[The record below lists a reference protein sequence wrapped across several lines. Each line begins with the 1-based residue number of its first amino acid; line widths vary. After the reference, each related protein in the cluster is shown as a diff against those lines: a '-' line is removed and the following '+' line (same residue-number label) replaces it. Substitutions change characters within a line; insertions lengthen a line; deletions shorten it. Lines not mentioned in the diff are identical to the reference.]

1 MKLRRVEMLI
11 AACFHYSGLLKLVR
25 WWTEK
30 SGQRLVILNY
40 HCAAGGDYYHT
51 MGGDLRRH
59 LLYLRRHYR
68 LLHLETALEELYAP
82 QNNGPG
88 RRERRTP
95 LVLTFDDGYRD
106 NYTHALALVRELH
119 VPITVFLVPGYI
131 ESGRRFWW
139 MEGDQ
144 LVAHAQVKEVSIG
157 EHTYHLGRPDE
168 RKALAQVIDTHLRY
182 ATSVTEREEFL
193 DSVRGLLA
201 EPSLVTA
208 EEKAS
213 LPLTWAEVQEMKK
226 SGWVSFGAH
235 TMRHPVLAYL
245 TNPAEIQYEV
255 SESRIVLE
263 QQLGNPVYAFAYPI
277 GQPEH
282 IGKTAICAVQ
292 EAGYSWAVTTIDGL
306 NTPQTDPYFL
316 HRYVVDVG
324 QHWLTVAAKAS
335 GVWGF
340 FTRICR
346 MPVTLIRMLS
356 QRALQS

>member
-1 MKLRRVEMLI
+1 MKLRQVEMLI

-25 WWTEK
+25 WWTER

-40 HCAAGGDYYHT
+40 HCADGGDYYHT
-51 MGGDLRRH
+51 IGRDLRRH

-68 LLHLETALEELYAP
+68 LLHLEIALEELYSP

-88 RRERRTP
+88 RKDRRTP

-106 NYTHALALVRELH
+106 NYTHALALVSELQ

-131 ESGRRFWW
+131 ESGRPFWW

-144 LVAHAQVKEVSIG
+144 LVAHTQVKEVSIG
-157 EHTYHLGRPDE
+157 EHTYHIGRPDE
-168 RKALAQVIDTHLRY
+168 RKALVQTIDTRLRY

-201 EPSLVTA
+201 EPSLVTT
-208 EEKAS
+208 EEQAS
-213 LPLTWAEVQEMKK
+213 LPLTWVEVQEMKK

-245 TNPAEIQYEV
+245 TDPAEIQYEV
-255 SESRIVLE
+255 NESRIVLG
-263 QQLGNPVYAFAYPI
+263 QQLGNPVYAFAYPV
-277 GQPEH
+277 GQSEH
-282 IGKTAICAVQ
+282 IGKTAIRAVQ
-292 EAGYSWAVTTIDGL
+292 EAGYSWAVTTIDGI

-324 QHWLTVAAKAS
+324 QHWLIVAAKVS
-335 GVWGF
+335 GVWSF
-340 FTRICR
+340 FTRLCR
-346 MPVTLIRMLS
+346 IPVTLIRMLS
-356 QRALQS
+356 QSALQS